1 MLPYFRHHVSTHSL
15 GEQTGAGEGT
25 AVAREAGG
33 GTAEAHKHGDRHE
46 AQGLGRHG
54 ATAGETLGAGTCT
67 HKGTR
72 RQRGGVGESVEEAAM
87 ALVEFDLK
95 GQLHTEVV
103 NACIVVTFAE
113 EDEDGGK
120 VNRPYVGIVVSC
132 DPTEGMDVQFGADDA
147 LYTITNE
154 DDWHWG
160 DNITNKVPMM

>member
-1 MLPYFRHHVSTHSL
+1 
-15 GEQTGAGEGT
+15 
-25 AVAREAGG
+25 
-33 GTAEAHKHGDRHE
+33 
-46 AQGLGRHG
+46 
-54 ATAGETLGAGTCT
+54 
-67 HKGTR
+67 
-72 RQRGGVGESVEEAAM
+72 M

-95 GQLHTEVV
+95 GQLHKEVV

-120 VNRPYVGIVVSC
+120 VNRPYVGIVVSY

>member
-1 MLPYFRHHVSTHSL
+1 MSKQERAKAQQWLAK
-15 GEQTGAGEGT
+15 QTAAQQRLTNTATGT
-25 AVAREAGG
+25 KRKGSG
-33 GTAEAHKHGDRHE
+33 GTAQPQAKRS
-46 AQGLGRHG
+46 APRRARTKGRG
-54 ATAGETLGAGTCT
+54 A
-67 HKGTR
+67 
-72 RQRGGVGESVEEAAM
+72 RGGVDESVEEAAM

-120 VNRPYVGIVVSC
+120 VNRPYVGIVVSY

-160 DNITNKVPMM
+160 DNITNKVPMR